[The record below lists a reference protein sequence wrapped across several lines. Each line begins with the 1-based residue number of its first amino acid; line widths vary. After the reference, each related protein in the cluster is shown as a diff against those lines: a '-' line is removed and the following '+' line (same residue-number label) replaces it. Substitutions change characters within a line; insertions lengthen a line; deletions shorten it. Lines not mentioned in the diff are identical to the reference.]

1 MALKNDSL
9 GDDFVFIW
17 IHMDAIW
24 IHMDAMLIAMKHK
37 RSFIKKSD
45 KTGGRILFWLLFRS
59 FIERGNTDE
68 GGKGPSIYTE
78 YTSLIYSH
86 LSFKFPYYGVSLC
99 DIFLLCLQPL
109 RINLFKQLIDYQINK

>member
-9 GDDFVFIW
+9 GDDFVFIWIHMDAIW

-45 KTGGRILFWLLFRS
+45 KTGGRILF
-59 FIERGNTDE
+59 
-68 GGKGPSIYTE
+68 
-78 YTSLIYSH
+78 
-86 LSFKFPYYGVSLC
+86 
-99 DIFLLCLQPL
+99 
-109 RINLFKQLIDYQINK
+109 